1 MDDLEMERRL
11 SGFDFSTLSPVR
23 EPLLQKLLS
32 LRRSQEA
39 MTREDENPWAKRM
52 DDEALDEV
60 AAAGNPLARKK
71 PKDEI

>member
-11 SGFDFSTLSPVR
+11 SGFDFSALSPVR
-23 EPLLQKLLS
+23 EPLLQRLLS

>member
-11 SGFDFSTLSPVR
+11 SGFDFSALSPVR

-32 LRRSQEA
+32 LRRLQEI
-39 MTREDENPWAKRM
+39 MTREAENPWAKRM
-52 DDEALDEV
+52 NDEELDEV

-71 PKDEI
+71 PGGEK

>member
-1 MDDLEMERRL
+1 MDDKMELRL

-32 LRRSQEA
+32 LHRSQKA
-39 MTREDENPWAKRM
+39 IACGNEDLWAKRM

-60 AAAGNPLARKK
+60 AAVGNPLTINK
-71 PKDEI
+71 PKSEK

>member
-1 MDDLEMERRL
+1 MDEKMDMRL

-32 LRRSQEA
+32 LHRSQKA
-39 MTREDENPWAKRM
+39 IACGNEDLWAKRM

-60 AAAGNPLARKK
+60 AAVGNPLTINK
-71 PKDEI
+71 PKSEK